1 MTDTTSAYQQDQKF
15 FRVMAIAIAAFIL
28 FAFAQFALRGFAN
41 YATAP
46 VWVHLHGLAFT
57 SWLVLLVAQNLLA
70 ERGSLALHRRLGW
83 LGCGLALAMVFIGI
97 FATAKAVELHRVPPF
112 FTDAYFLALGPVD
125 MLSFALLLAAAIG
138 HRRDTQWHRRLMIA
152 ATVVLME
159 PAFGRLLPMPF
170 MGMGGPL
177 GERALQLAVLAIGM
191 HHDVRVTGAIHPA
204 WFRGVAVVVLAQVV
218 ISGLAAYAPFVAYAG
233 HLAGN

>member
-97 FATAKAVELHRVPPF
+97 FA
-112 FTDAYFLALGPVD
+112 
-125 MLSFALLLAAAIG
+125 I
-138 HRRDTQWHRRLMIA
+138 
-152 ATVVLME
+152 
-159 PAFGRLLPMPF
+159 
-170 MGMGGPL
+170 
-177 GERALQLAVLAIGM
+177 
-191 HHDVRVTGAIHPA
+191 
-204 WFRGVAVVVLAQVV
+204 
-218 ISGLAAYAPFVAYAG
+218 
-233 HLAGN
+233 